1 MQYFNPLKTD
11 GTQSSSTLN
20 ALHFTHELH
29 LCTQCNAFSIKP
41 SFPHTPI
48 QQQLPTWWPR
58 TKWSL
63 SFSKGT
69 GNVLTR
75 ARAHTHTHTHTHTH
89 IHTHT
94 HTHIFR
100 LTPFLVQ
107 IPCARILSFFY
118 SLLNSWTC
126 TIKGRQ
132 KDIRGEFNERD
143 CKKPLIEPVICWRAW
158 VVTYTR
164 FAGFHYSKLAQ
175 RVTLL
180 ICIPGMPGSILGWD
194 ISYTDWDWSWISS
207 MLQGKV
213 WNVKGNLH

>member
-1 MQYFNPLKTD
+1 MRIFWRPDVRGGKRGAEENQNTRNLHDSYVYEVLL
-11 GTQSSSTLN
+11 SS
-20 ALHFTHELH
+20 H
-29 LCTQCNAFSIKP
+29 
-41 SFPHTPI
+41 
-48 QQQLPTWWPR
+48 
-58 TKWSL
+58 
-63 SFSKGT
+63 
-69 GNVLTR
+69 TR
-75 ARAHTHTHTHTHTH
+75 A
-89 IHTHT
+89 HT

-107 IPCARILSFFY
+107 IPCARIPSLFY

-132 KDIRGEFNERD
+132 KGIRGEFNDRD

-180 ICIPGMPGSILGWD
+180 ICIPGRPGSILVWD
-194 ISYTDWDWSWISS
+194 ISHTDWDWSWISS

-213 WNVKGNLH
+213 WDGSLQ

>member
-1 MQYFNPLKTD
+1 MVYMYTVKFNTKRSAFHSRIAFMYSVQCFQYKTIISPY
-11 GTQSSSTLN
+11 SSSCQP
-20 ALHFTHELH
+20 AGRGPRGCEV
-29 LCTQCNAFSIKP
+29 
-41 SFPHTPI
+41 FPRVPAMYA
-48 QQQLPTWWPR
+48 
-58 TKWSL
+58 K
-63 SFSKGT
+63 
-69 GNVLTR
+69 
-75 ARAHTHTHTHTHTH
+75 ARA
-89 IHTHT
+89 HTHT

-107 IPCARILSFFY
+107 IPCARIPSLFY

-132 KDIRGEFNERD
+132 KGIRGEFNDRD

-180 ICIPGMPGSILGWD
+180 ICIPGRPGSILVWD
-194 ISYTDWDWSWISS
+194 ISHTDWDWSWISS

-213 WNVKGNLH
+213 WDGSLQ